1 MKISKSVKLA
11 AGVALLAPMAMYA
24 SGNGVEILDGA
35 YSMLK
40 TSVGGP
46 LKGLIFGAEVVGAGW
61 HYSQNKNPAVF
72 VGLPILMGFTALA
85 IGVI

>member
-1 MKISKSVKLA
+1 MKITNQHKILA
-11 AGVALLAPMAMYA
+11 AGLLLAPMAMYA
-24 SGNGVEILDGA
+24 SGGGVEILDGA
-35 YSMLK
+35 YTMLK

>member
-1 MKISKSVKLA
+1 MKITNTHKILA
-11 AGVALLAPMAMYA
+11 AGLLLAPMAMYA
-24 SGNGVEILDGA
+24 SGGGVEILDGA
-35 YSMLK
+35 YTMLK